1 MESKI
6 KEAKKEWESK
16 RNIENL
22 KEKPE
27 DKEEPLKMIVFL
39 NTIEKSV
46 EKIKSEWIWVCEAM
60 ELLDMG
66 WGDKERLDTIEDE
79 IKGLKEVWEELIKV
93 WNSIEQFGET
103 YFTAVVPK
111 KIKDFLEQAT

>member
-1 MESKI
+1 VESKI

-46 EKIKSEWIWVCEAM
+46 EKIKSEWI
-60 ELLDMG
+60 
-66 WGDKERLDTIEDE
+66 
-79 IKGLKEVWEELIKV
+79 
-93 WNSIEQFGET
+93 
-103 YFTAVVPK
+103 
-111 KIKDFLEQAT
+111 